1 MGNHLHCSTVLNW
14 QKHQLPFNSYVWC
27 AQHFTLNS
35 TIPALSTLSYFD
47 QDHQTII
54 GLQIMTDRRRK
65 KLQPCLADCRFREMF
80 LFSEIWISE
89 SFFQCLG
96 SRNLVSE
103 KKRALSVSG
112 ICYWWTD
119 IFYFSTFQTIL
130 KLSGADSPVSD
141 NSNILSDLQTHTQ
154 CTAVR
159 DRTRCAHCY
168 ICHRDFN
175 AGVGRNQ
182 RFKGVGWCIYGY
194 IHPWLW

>member
-1 MGNHLHCSTVLNW
+1 MKAW
-14 QKHQLPFNSYVWC
+14 
-27 AQHFTLNS
+27 
-35 TIPALSTLSYFD
+35 
-47 QDHQTII
+47 
-54 GLQIMTDRRRK
+54 RK

-182 RFKGVGWCIYGY
+182 RFKGVWWCISIIQSICTWMWYKMWHFIY
-194 IHPWLW
+194 DVIFVTFLWRNDFNVVFCWQKPKV